1 MSVRTKTYGF
11 LIFIIVFVAAAYL
24 VTPWITGS
32 GSTTQADS
40 KQEGSTP
47 KDDKETTVPVE
58 VALARTGEISASI
71 NSTANLKAVR
81 QVGIAARTEGVVKEL
96 LVEEGAYVDKGQ
108 LLCRLD
114 DTQPAIQL
122 QSARQ
127 KLAQAKLQL
136 EKAEILQDKTDVQ
149 VANAREDYERYQKLF
164 DESLVSQREVAQ
176 AKYRLE
182 ELEHDMRAS
191 SSSRRELVH
200 HVDEL
205 EAEINQAELEISRT
219 RIEAPFSGFITQRD
233 VDLGQTVRNMDT
245 LFSLADFS
253 PLQAD
258 VFLSEKDA
266 SLIKAGQ
273 PTTVFSGVETDTG
286 LHGKVA
292 RISPVVDQSTGTV
305 KVTVELVHGDSLFKP
320 GAFVRVEIQT
330 DTREG
335 SVLIPKRA
343 IVEEDG
349 ESFVFVAHENE
360 VTRVR
365 VQLGYQNGGSIE
377 ILNGVAA
384 GDSVVVAG
392 QGGLKEGSKIRL
404 VEAAA

>member
-1 MSVRTKTYGF
+1 
-11 LIFIIVFVAAAYL
+11 
-24 VTPWITGS
+24 
-32 GSTTQADS
+32 
-40 KQEGSTP
+40 
-47 KDDKETTVPVE
+47 
-58 VALARTGEISASI
+58 
-71 NSTANLKAVR
+71 
-81 QVGIAARTEGVVKEL
+81 
-96 LVEEGAYVDKGQ
+96 
-108 LLCRLD
+108 
-114 DTQPAIQL
+114 
-122 QSARQ
+122 
-127 KLAQAKLQL
+127 
-136 EKAEILQDKTDVQ
+136 
-149 VANAREDYERYQKLF
+149 
-164 DESLVSQREVAQ
+164 
-176 AKYRLE
+176 
-182 ELEHDMRAS
+182 
-191 SSSRRELVH
+191 
-200 HVDEL
+200 
-205 EAEINQAELEISRT
+205 
-219 RIEAPFSGFITQRD
+219 
-233 VDLGQTVRNMDT
+233 MDT

-273 PTTVFSGVETDTG
+273 PSTVFSGVETDAG

>member
-11 LIFIIVFVAAAYL
+11 LIFIVVFVAAAYL

-164 DESLVSQREVAQ
+164 DESLVSQRDVAQ

-273 PTTVFSGVETDTG
+273 PSTVFSGVETDTG

>member
-11 LIFIIVFVAAAYL
+11 LVFVIVFAAAAYF
-24 VTPWITGS
+24 VTPLIVGGGT
-32 GSTTQADS
+32 TTQADS
-40 KQEGSTP
+40 GQTGSSAKED
-47 KDDKETTVPVE
+47 KDATVPVE

-71 NSTANLKAVR
+71 NSTANLKAIR
-81 QVGIAARTEGVVKEL
+81 QVAIAARTEGVVKEL
-96 LVEEGAYVDKGQ
+96 LVEEGAYVERGR

-114 DTQPAIQL
+114 DSQSSIQL
-122 QSARQ
+122 QSAKQ

-136 EKAEILQDKTDVQ
+136 EKAAILQDKTDVQ
-149 VANAREDYERYQKLF
+149 VANAREEYERYKKLF
-164 DESLVSQREVAQ
+164 EESLVSEREVAQ
-176 AKYRLE
+176 AKYRLDE
-182 ELEHDMRAS
+182 FEHDMRAS
-191 SSSRRELVH
+191 SSSTRELMH
-200 HVDEL
+200 RVDEL
-205 EAEINQAELEISRT
+205 EAEISQTELEISRT
-219 RIEAPFSGFITQRD
+219 RIEAPFSGFITQRN

-245 LFSLADFS
+245 LFTLADFS

-266 SLIKAGQ
+266 SLIRPGQ
-273 PTTVFSGVETDTG
+273 PTTVFSGVETESG

-305 KVTVELVHGDSLFKP
+305 KVTVELAHGDRLFKP
-320 GAFVRVEIQT
+320 GAFVRVEIET

-349 ESFVFVAHENE
+349 ESFVFVARESQ
-360 VTRVR
+360 VSRVK
-365 VQLGYQNGGSIE
+365 VQVGYQNGGDVE
-377 ILNGVAA
+377 IVDGVAA
-384 GDSVVVAG
+384 GDPVVVAG

-404 VEAAA
+404 VESAA

>member
-11 LIFIIVFVAAAYL
+11 LVSMIVFAAAAYF
-24 VTPWITGS
+24 VIPWIAGG

-40 KQEGSTP
+40 GQEGSTP
-47 KDDKETTVPVE
+47 KDDKEATVPVE
-58 VALARTGEISASI
+58 VALARSGEISASI
-71 NSTANLKAVR
+71 TSTANLKAVR
-81 QVGIAARTEGVVKEL
+81 QVGISARTEGIVKEL
-96 LVEEGAYVDKGQ
+96 LVEEGAYVEKGQ

-114 DTQPAIQL
+114 DTQPTIQL

-136 EKAEILQDKTDVQ
+136 EKAGILQDKTDVQ
-149 VANAREDYERYQKLF
+149 VANAREDYERYKKLF
-164 DESLVSQREVAQ
+164 DEALVSERDVAQ

-191 SSSRRELVH
+191 SSSRRELIH
-200 HVDEL
+200 RVDEL
-205 EAEINQAELEISRT
+205 EAEIGQAELEISRT
-219 RIEAPFSGFITQRD
+219 RIEAPFAGFITQRNI
-233 VDLGQTVRNMDT
+233 DLGQTVRNMDT
-245 LFSLADFS
+245 LFNLADFS

-266 SLIKAGQ
+266 SLIKPGQ
-273 PTTVFSGVETDTG
+273 PTTVFSGVETDSG

-305 KVTVELVHGDSLFKP
+305 KVTVELAHGDRLFKP

-330 DTREG
+330 DTRAG
-335 SVLIPKRA
+335 SILIPKRA

-349 ESFVFVAHENE
+349 ESFVFVAHENA
-360 VTRVR
+360 VTRVK
-365 VQLGYQNGGSIE
+365 VQLGYQNGGSVE
-377 ILNGVAA
+377 IVNGVAA
-384 GDSVVVAG
+384 GDPVVVAG

-404 VEAAA
+404 VETAA

>member
-164 DESLVSQREVAQ
+164 DESLVSQRDVAQ

-200 HVDEL
+200 RVDEL

-273 PTTVFSGVETDTG
+273 PSTVFSGVETDTG

-404 VEAAA
+404 VEAAV

>member
-349 ESFVFVAHENE
+349 ESFVFVAHEN
-360 VTRVR
+360 
-365 VQLGYQNGGSIE
+365 
-377 ILNGVAA
+377 
-384 GDSVVVAG
+384 
-392 QGGLKEGSKIRL
+392 
-404 VEAAA
+404 

>member
-164 DESLVSQREVAQ
+164 NESLVSQRDVAQ

-200 HVDEL
+200 RVDEL

-273 PTTVFSGVETDTG
+273 PSTVFSGVETDTG

-305 KVTVELVHGDSLFKP
+305 KVTVELVHGDRLFKP

-404 VEAAA
+404 VEAAV

>member
-11 LIFIIVFVAAAYL
+11 LIFIVVFVAAAYL

-164 DESLVSQREVAQ
+164 DESLVSQRDVAQ

-200 HVDEL
+200 RVDEL

-273 PTTVFSGVETDTG
+273 PSTVFSGVETDTG